1 MALNVYTNLTY
12 PTISVY
18 IDLSRGSQT
27 NSIWGIQP
35 MNDPP
40 FRDDTANRYVFGTV
54 TGINYLGTRV
64 TVGQSVL
71 VDRGEAILV
80 TQGGIAY
87 YLVNENSVLIT
98 ENPPEIL

>member
-1 MALNVYTNLTY
+1 MSLNVYTNLTY
-12 PTISVY
+12 PTISVAV
-18 IDLSRGSQT
+18 DFSTGSVN

-40 FRDDTANRYVFGTV
+40 FREDTANRYIFGTV
-54 TGINYLGTRV
+54 AGINYLGTRV

-71 VDRGEAILV
+71 IDRGGAILV
-80 TQGGIAY
+80 TQGGLSY

-98 ENPPEIL
+98 ENPGEIL